1 MLTSIIS
8 SAISV
13 ILNTHTNE
21 KSLNRPLK
29 VLEKDR
35 LGATL
40 RIVRLTTVNANKS
53 ETNTLDENVV
63 NLRIN
68 KDVVNVKLDTLKIG
82 RRGDETTIG
91 DVGTSPDL
99 SVSPSGW
106 VSARNLTSE
115 LSSGSQIKGDETLT
129 VRDCDRRDR
138 KTRILVAPEEKRD
151 EKLDI
156 GSLDTR
162 RRLKAT
168 ATYHLGTVRNGS
180 GGNIATLPV
189 RLIEETRLDTLLSD
203 TSVPSNLLVRL
214 DHKLTMVIDS
224 IASVLIKRVAI
235 NLELNILKETLTR
248 VITPTNKILP
258 AGGNL
263 GVIGIT
269 GREDGLFNDS
279 MDNHI
284 IEEITELG
292 DAEGNLASE

>member
-8 SAISV
+8 SAISI

-35 LGATL
+35 LGTTL

-106 VSARNLTSE
+106 VSTRNLTSE
-115 LSSGSQIKGDETLT
+115 LSSCSQLKGDETLT
-129 VRDCDRRDR
+129 VRDGDRRDR

-156 GSLDTR
+156 VSLDTR
-162 RRLKAT
+162 RRLKT
-168 ATYHLGTVRNGS
+168 IATYHLGTVRNVS
-180 GGNIATLPV
+180 GRNIATLPI
-189 RLIEETRLDTLLSD
+189 RLIEETRLDILLSD
-203 TSVPSNLLVRL
+203 TSVPSKLLVRL
-214 DHKLTMVIDS
+214 DRKLTMVIDS

-248 VITPTNKILP
+248 VSTPTNKILP

-269 GREDGLFNDS
+269 GREDGLLNDG
-279 MDNHI
+279 MNNHI